1 MRGIIGGAGTME
13 YRSISTLNDRVA
25 AWSAR
30 LPGNPELIVGMAPD
44 GLLPATLL
52 ALHRNL
58 PVTDLPGLLEGRIL
72 STGQRYGGPPLA
84 GILRRPARIIVVDDY
99 ACTGSSL
106 AEARER
112 IAAADLPHEVSYGAV
127 FTTPWAVHEGAVTHY
142 AEMLPD
148 PAVFEWNIMHTTRVE
163 SFCVDID
170 GVLCVGPEPSENDDG
185 GRYGAF
191 LRNARPL
198 VLPRHE
204 VGWLVTSRLERYRPE
219 TEDWLARH
227 AVRYR
232 HLLMMDYPNQAAR
245 QRARA
250 YDSFKAAAYLDTG
263 ADLFIES
270 ATHTAAGI
278 ARIASR
284 PVFCFATREMIDP
297 EGVPRQQYLPAHP
310 PRTAI
315 RALRWGVRLPGR
327 IVRRARRKI
336 GRGRHVATSREVAD

>member
-1 MRGIIGGAGTME
+1 ME
-13 YRSISTLNDRVA
+13 YRSIEVLNDQVA

-52 ALHRNL
+52 ALHRGL

-72 STGQRYGGPPLA
+72 GTGQRYGGPPLD
-84 GILRRPARIIVVDDY
+84 GILRRPARILVIDDC
-99 ACTGSSL
+99 ASTGASL
-106 AEARER
+106 ASAKARIE
-112 IAAADLPHEVSYGAV
+112 AADLPHEISYGAV
-127 FTTPWAVHEGAVTHY
+127 FATAQAVHDGAVTHY
-142 AEMLPD
+142 AEMLPG
-148 PAVFEWNIMHTTRVE
+148 PAVFEWNIMHTTRVG

-170 GVLCVGPEPSENDDG
+170 GVLCVDPDPAENDDG
-185 GRYGAF
+185 RKYRAF

-198 VLPRHE
+198 VLPRQE

-219 TEDWLARH
+219 TENWLARH
-227 AVRYR
+227 GVRYR

-270 ATHTAAGI
+270 APHTAAGI
-278 ARIASR
+278 ARIACR
-284 PVFCFATREMIDP
+284 PVFCFATREIIGP
-297 EGVPRQQYLPAHP
+297 ERAPRQQYLPAHP
-310 PRTAI
+310 PHTAV

-327 IVRRARRKI
+327 IVRRAGRTI
-336 GRGRHVATSREVAD
+336 GQGQPVTPSREIAE